1 MKREL
6 KKRLQRHIDFL
17 ASELKYYP
25 KFRQMTRSIYEDDDD
40 KRRSIERWV
49 ENIINSSIDICKN
62 ILNMEGILLPDS
74 YKGIVSSIY
83 RVKKV
88 NISLET
94 IEAISRWVRLRNIVT
109 HEYLDIRWSSIER
122 FLSEGIPLYRDFM
135 VCVRDYLAIEI
146 EEEKEGK

>member
-25 KFRQMTRSIYEDDDD
+25 KFRQMTRSIYEDNDD

-74 YKGIVSSIY
+74 YRGIVSSIY

-88 NISLET
+88 NISRNDRGDLKMGK
-94 IEAISRWVRLRNIVT
+94 IEK
-109 HEYLDIRWSSIER
+109 
-122 FLSEGIPLYRDFM
+122 YR
-135 VCVRDYLAIEI
+135 YA
-146 EEEKEGK
+146 